1 MLDFV
6 ARGIE
11 LTDAMIL
18 DLHCHSDRSEDS
30 RAPLETYLKWLQ
42 RKRDLLPI
50 DGIVLT
56 EHRQWD
62 PRADYRDLEDRYGI
76 LVLRGAEIETDYG
89 HVLVYGV
96 SDEMTRRFDFANV
109 RLPAQEVIT
118 EIQRLGGIAAPCHPG
133 RPTIGLCEHYASK
146 PPLEGVIAVEALNGG
161 SRRGENERVQ
171 ALIDRHDY
179 AAFGGSDAH
188 LVSLIGICATEF
200 DDDVRDIEGLVEAV
214 RARRCRP
221 VDFREQ
227 VRAARGAA

>member
-1 MLDFV
+1 
-6 ARGIE
+6 
-11 LTDAMIL
+11 MIL
-18 DLHCHSDRSEDS
+18 DLHAHSDASEDS

-62 PRADYRDLEDRYGI
+62 PTADFRPLEDRYGI
-76 LVLRGAEIETDYG
+76 LVLRGAEVETDYG

-96 SDEMTRRFDFANV
+96 NDDITRRFDFTDV

-118 EIQRLGGIAAPCHPG
+118 EVARRGGIAAPCHPG
-133 RPTIGLCEHYASK
+133 RPTIGLCEHYESK
-146 PPLEGVIAVEALNGG
+146 PALDGVVAVEALNGG
-161 SRRGENERVQ
+161 SRKGENERVQ
-171 ALIDRHDY
+171 ALIDRHGY
-179 AAFGGSDAH
+179 GAFGGSDAH

-200 DDDVRDIEGLVEAV
+200 EDDVRTAEELVMAL
-214 RARRCRP
+214 RRGRYRP

-227 VRAARGAA
+227 VRAARGGA